1 MDLGLKNKNVLI
13 TGSTKGIGYA
23 VAEVFAQEGA
33 NPVINGRN
41 ENEVAEAVESLKKY
55 GVRPIGIA
63 ADLTQNSEVYRLLSE
78 IPFELDVLV
87 NNAGIWK
94 KSLIRE
100 MTEEQFRET
109 FAVNI
114 EAPFVLCREFVN
126 RLIAKNRKGKI
137 VNITSQAAFAGS
149 TTGHAHYAAS
159 KGALVSFSI
168 SLARE
173 MAPFGINVN
182 CVAPGSVS
190 TPMLHSAGKDNV
202 GYYAK
207 RVPIGRL
214 AQPVEIAYSIVFLA
228 SNKSDYYTGLTF
240 DATGG
245 MLMR

>member
-1 MDLGLKNKNVLI
+1 MDLGLKGKNVLI

-33 NPVINGRN
+33 NPVINGRDK
-41 ENEVAEAVESLKKY
+41 NEVNAAVESLKKY
-55 GVRPIGIA
+55 GVDAAGVA
-63 ADLTQNSEVYRLLSE
+63 ADLTENSEVYRLLSE

-94 KSLIRE
+94 KALIRE

-114 EAPFVLCREFVN
+114 EAPFILCREFVN
-126 RLIAKNRKGKI
+126 QLIAKNKKGKI

-173 MAPFGINVN
+173 AAPYGINVN

-190 TPMLHSAGKDNV
+190 TPMLHSAGAANV
-202 GYYAK
+202 DYYAK

-214 AQPVEIAYSIVFLA
+214 AEPVEIAYSIVFLA
-228 SNKSDYYTGLTF
+228 SNKADYYTGLTF